1 MGNVSFQNLQRQNA
15 AIVIQKYI
23 RTLLAKE
30 EMNRRQRMQRARRKV
45 EFIELVAEWFPFQ
58 DWSSFQAAAEVIR
71 RAVLNYLPKW
81 RAAHRIK
88 ALCRR

>member
-1 MGNVSFQNLQRQNA
+1 MFFYEVVFCCFLLLSVIIVCKFGITLGITETCMGNVSFQNLQRQNA

-45 EFIELVAEWFPFQ
+45 EFIELVAE
-58 DWSSFQAAAEVIR
+58 
-71 RAVLNYLPKW
+71 
-81 RAAHRIK
+81 
-88 ALCRR
+88 